1 MRCEAPKARHARGQK
16 RKHWDREWSA
26 CTCSR
31 QERLFLIGY
40 SSKLTTESIST
51 FLMAV
56 VKGSLYCYC
65 QSFEET
71 FPRIDGLVLKIYII
85 PDIELH
91 AFSCSAQLFEGRLA
105 LTQG

>member
-1 MRCEAPKARHARGQK
+1 MRPQKLDTRGV
-16 RKHWDREWSA
+16 RSVSTGSEWSA
-26 CTCSR
+26 CSCSR

-56 VKGSLYCYC
+56 VKGSLYFYC

-85 PDIELH
+85 PNIELH